1 MDDAQLR
8 PPSVKRLLRKFGIKP
23 HKGLGQ
29 NFLVSEGLLRRIIT
43 AADIGPEDV
52 VLEIGAGLGSMTQAL
67 AQRAARV
74 IALEVDERFIPLLHE
89 SMSSYPHVEV
99 VPGDILAID
108 PADLVSSPYKVV
120 ANLPYYITSAILR
133 HVLEARRK
141 PSLMV
146 VTVQREVADRIVAG
160 PGAMSL
166 LAVSVQFYG
175 QPRIVAKAP
184 PGAFYPSPR
193 VTSAVVRIDVYE
205 HPPTM
210 VEDTDAFFKV
220 VRAGFAQRR
229 KQLRNSLT
237 HGLNLPTDKVVKAL
251 HRCGLDERQRA
262 QELAV
267 EQWAL
272 LYKELYPR
280 WTDMNDD
287 RPQNTGISDNVAHQ
301 GQQVA
306 DPSFQRRRDGSHGQ
320 YRDHAKDD
328 EQ

>member
-1 MDDAQLR
+1 MGGTRLQ
-8 PPSVKRLLRKFGIKP
+8 PSSVSRLLRKFDIRP
-23 HKGLGQ
+23 RKGLGQ
-29 NFLVSEGLLRRIIT
+29 NFLVSEGLLRRIID

-52 VLEIGAGLGSMTQAL
+52 VLEIGAGLGTLTQPL

-74 IALEVDERFIPLLHE
+74 IALEVDKRLIPILHD
-89 SMSSYPHVEV
+89 SVSSYPHVEV
-99 VPGDILAID
+99 VQGDILAID

-133 HVLEARRK
+133 HLLEARRK

-210 VEDTDAFFKV
+210 VEDTDAFFEV

-229 KQLRNSLT
+229 KQALRNSLA
-237 HGLNLPTDKVVKAL
+237 HGLNLPANQVVEAL

-262 QELAV
+262 QELSV
-267 EQWAL
+267 EQWSL
-272 LYKELYPR
+272 LYRELYPGS
-280 WTDMNDD
+280 TDMNDD
-287 RPQNTGISDNVAHQ
+287 RPQKTGTSDNVAHQ
-301 GQQVA
+301 
-306 DPSFQRRRDGSHGQ
+306 D
-320 YRDHAKDD
+320 
-328 EQ
+328 